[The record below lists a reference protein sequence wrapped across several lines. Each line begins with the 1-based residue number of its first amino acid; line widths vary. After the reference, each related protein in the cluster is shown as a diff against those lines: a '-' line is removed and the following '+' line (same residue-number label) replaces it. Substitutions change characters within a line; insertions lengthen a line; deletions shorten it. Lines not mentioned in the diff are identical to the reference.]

1 MRSMIEL
8 AQELINN
15 GSCYETHKSVLPCT
29 MSKIVVHAG
38 IFHTDDVL
46 CVAMARLIEPKIVVE
61 RSNNPTDT
69 TDVTKGVVVADVG
82 GGCQYDHH
90 GDDVKRHHD
99 GTKYAACGLLYE
111 DLKSALVKDATP
123 EGVALLEYLLMHIES
138 TDNGGPMCSVN
149 RIINAFRPCWDDSIS
164 MDTAFDT
171 AVKLMMRVVT
181 GLLYSDPKDWGD
193 TLLEKTSSPDDD
205 TWTVFIVGVVAANPL
220 DTGKKLAEIIRHEV
234 RARESDDRAKEFLV
248 KELAD
253 HIDDQHVVLT
263 RFVPW
268 QATLVPRNAEFVAY
282 PAIRGGWNVQCVPTE
297 LGGREYKQSFPE
309 CWKNEK
315 PVGCTFIHPTGF
327 IAAFDSKES
336 ALAAMATL

>member
-15 GSCYETHKSVLPCT
+15 ESCYETHKSVLPYT
-29 MSKIVVHAG
+29 ISKIIVHAG
-38 IFHTDDVL
+38 IFHTDDVM
-46 CVAMARLIEPKIVVE
+46 CCAMARLIEPKVFVE
-61 RSNNPTDT
+61 RSNNPIDT

-82 GGCQYDHH
+82 GGQYDHH
-90 GDDVKRHHD
+90 DDDVKRHHD
-99 GTKYAACGLLYE
+99 GIKYAACGLLYE
-111 DLKSALVKDATP
+111 DLKSALVKGATP
-123 EGVALLEYLLMHIES
+123 EGVALLEYLLMHIET

-149 RIINAFRPCWDDSIS
+149 RIINTFRPCWDDNIR
-164 MDTAFDT
+164 MDDT
-171 AVKLMMRVVT
+171 FNAAVKLMTRVVS

-193 TLLEKTSSPDDD
+193 TLLEKSSSPDDD
-205 TWTVFIVGVVAANPL
+205 TWTVLIVGVVTANPL
-220 DTGKKLAEIIRHEV
+220 DAGVELAGIIKREV
-234 RARESDDRAKEFLV
+234 RARESGDRAKEFLV

-253 HIDDQHVVLT
+253 HIDDRHIVLS

-297 LGGREYKQSFPE
+297 LGGRTYKQSFPE

-315 PVGCTFIHPTGF
+315 PAGCTFIHPAGF